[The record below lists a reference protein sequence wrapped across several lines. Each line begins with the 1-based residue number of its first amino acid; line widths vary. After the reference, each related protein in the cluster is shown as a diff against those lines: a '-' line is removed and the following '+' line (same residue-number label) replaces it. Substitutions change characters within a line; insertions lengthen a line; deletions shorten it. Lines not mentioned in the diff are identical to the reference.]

1 MGESLKKLEGKVAI
15 ITGGASGIGEAT
27 ACHFI
32 NHAARAV
39 VIADVQDEKGQQLAE
54 SIGLDRCVYMHCDV
68 SNEDHIKTLIE
79 TTVKTY
85 GQLDVMFCN
94 AGILNKSEQ
103 TILDFDLSQYE
114 KLFSVNVR
122 GTAASVKHAARAMV
136 EGKVKGSII
145 CTASVAASMGYPQ
158 YTDYTMSKHA
168 VLGLMRSASKQLGGY
183 GIRVNSVSPGVVA
196 TPLACGMA
204 GMEAEELE
212 RTFQSSYY
220 LNGVLKVKHVADAVV
235 FLASDDSGF
244 ITGHDLVVDVSP
256 KMGESLKKLEGKVAI
271 ITGGASG
278 IGEATAHHFINH
290 AARAVVIADIQDE
303 KGQELAESIGLDRC
317 IYMHCDVSNEDHI
330 KTLIETTVK
339 TYGQLDVM
347 FCNAGILNKS
357 DQTILDFDLSQYEK
371 LFSVNV
377 RGTAASVKHAARAM
391 VEEKVKGSII
401 CTASLV
407 ASMGYLQHTD
417 YTMSKHAV
425 LGLMRSASKQLGG
438 YGIRVNSVSP
448 GGVATPLACRMA
460 GMEAEE
466 LERAFQSTH
475 YLNGVLKVKHVADA
489 VVFLASDES
498 DFITG
503 HDLVVDG
510 VKSWTHFE

>member
-1 MGESLKKLEGKVAI
+1 MGESSKKLEGKVAI

-27 ACHFI
+27 ARHFI

-39 VIADVQDEKGQQLAE
+39 VIADVQDEKGQELAE

-94 AGILNKSEQ
+94 AGIINKSEQ
-103 TILDFDLSQYE
+103 TILDFDLCQYE

-168 VLGLMRSASKQLGGY
+168 MLGLMRSASKQLGGY
-183 GIRVNSVSPGVVA
+183 GIRVNSVSPGLVA

-212 RTFQSSYY
+212 RTIQSSY
-220 LNGVLKVKHVADAVV
+220 
-235 FLASDDSGF
+235 
-244 ITGHDLVVDVSP
+244 
-256 KMGESLKKLEGKVAI
+256 
-271 ITGGASG
+271 
-278 IGEATAHHFINH
+278 
-290 AARAVVIADIQDE
+290 
-303 KGQELAESIGLDRC
+303 
-317 IYMHCDVSNEDHI
+317 
-330 KTLIETTVK
+330 
-339 TYGQLDVM
+339 
-347 FCNAGILNKS
+347 
-357 DQTILDFDLSQYEK
+357 
-371 LFSVNV
+371 
-377 RGTAASVKHAARAM
+377 
-391 VEEKVKGSII
+391 
-401 CTASLV
+401 
-407 ASMGYLQHTD
+407 
-417 YTMSKHAV
+417 
-425 LGLMRSASKQLGG
+425 
-438 YGIRVNSVSP
+438 
-448 GGVATPLACRMA
+448 
-460 GMEAEE
+460 
-466 LERAFQSTH
+466 

-510 VKSWTHFE
+510 GYKVINSSS